1 MKKLLTYLAL
11 ILCLILGVIGCGT
24 STYETADVAD
34 VVQQIESDDTTDV
47 SDIDDESD
55 ENTIQ
60 EADVQ
65 PETDSIS
72 KEEQDVAEDDE
83 SEDLRELS
91 EEVPDETIE
100 EEAIDED
107 GSYTSPAE
115 VALYIHTYGKLP
127 KNFITKQEAQELGW
141 VSKEGNLDEVAPG
154 MSIGGNRFGNY
165 EQALPDGN
173 YKECDVNYEGGYR
186 GDERLVY
193 SADGA
198 IYYTDDHYATFT
210 QLY

>member
-1 MKKLLTYLAL
+1 MKKLLTYLSL

-24 STYETADVAD
+24 STYETEDTAD
-34 VVQQIESDDTTDV
+34 VVQQIEVDDTADV
-47 SDIDDESD
+47 SGIDDESN
-55 ENTIQ
+55 ENSTQ

-72 KEEQDVAEDDE
+72 EEEQDVAEDDE
-83 SEDLRELS
+83 SEDLQEFS

-100 EEAIDED
+100 EETIDED
-107 GSYTSPAE
+107 GSYTSPAD

-127 KNFITKQEAQELGW
+127 QNFITKQEAQELGW